1 MRKNRFEKAKNRR
14 LNIARERIA
23 LLLGMAEK
31 RALSGEMELAD
42 RYAQLARKIGMR
54 YNLPMP
60 PGFNLRFCRK
70 CHRYLVSGKNSR
82 TRTIG
87 GRLSRKCLECGSIYR
102 MPLKERR
109 KRDGQIIEG

>member
-14 LNIARERIA
+14 LNIARERIT
-23 LLLGMAEK
+23 LLLGMAEQ

-54 YNLPMP
+54 YQQPMP
-60 PGFNLRFCRK
+60 RGFNLQYCRRCMK
-70 CHRYLVSGKNSR
+70 YLVPGKNARFR
-82 TRTIG
+82 TAG
-87 GRLSRKCLECGSIYR
+87 KKLSRQCLGCGSFYR

-109 KRDGQIIEG
+109 K